1 LNILIFGG
9 TGFVGKQFINAL
21 KKVDNY
27 LYIVSR
33 SPSTYQNNNG
43 ITFVHYDDHLTNLP
57 SIDVVINLAGESLF
71 GYWTKRKKERILHSR
86 IHTTNKAISYIDKAK
101 QKPKVFINAS
111 AIGFY
116 GTSEN
121 NIYTEQTTEAGN
133 DFLASVVTKW
143 EETAREAEKYDVRTI
158 YARFGL
164 ILGKGGSLP
173 LMSLPVKLFV
183 GGKVASGRQ
192 WISWIHIDD
201 VIGLL
206 LHCIHNEKIEGPINF
221 TAPNPIQNNELM
233 KIMAKVLKRPYYFPT
248 PAFLMSLALGE
259 MSELIT
265 KGQYVLPKRAEKFD
279 YTFKYPKIEKAL
291 KDIFK
296 N

>member
-1 LNILIFGG
+1 MNILIFGG
-9 TGFVGKQFINAL
+9 TGFVGKHFINAL
-21 KKVDNY
+21 KKEDNY

-33 SPSTYQNNNG
+33 SPSTYQNNNR
-43 ITFVHYDDHLTNLP
+43 ITFLHYDDQLTNLP
-57 SIDVVINLAGESLF
+57 YMDVVLNLAGESLF

-86 IHTTNKAISYIDKAK
+86 INTTNKAISYIDQAK
-101 QKPKVFINAS
+101 EKPIVFINAS

-116 GTSEN
+116 GSSEN
-121 NIYTEQTTEAGN
+121 NIYTEQTTEAGK

-143 EETAREAEKYDVRTI
+143 EKTAQGAEKHKVRTI

-164 ILGKGGSLP
+164 ILGKEGALP

-183 GGKVASGRQ
+183 GGKVGSGRQ

-201 VIGLL
+201 VVGLL
-206 LHCIHNEKIEGPINF
+206 LHCIYNEKIEGPINF
-221 TAPNPIQNNELM
+221 TAPSPIQNKELM
-233 KIMAKVLKRPYYFPT
+233 KIMAKVLKRPYYLPT
-248 PAFLMSLALGE
+248 PGFFLRLALGE

-279 YTFKYPKIEKAL
+279 YSFKYPKIEKAL
-291 KDIFK
+291 KNIFK
-296 N
+296 K